1 MKKLAIIVCACSLI
15 FAGCQN
21 KEVKTDETAAPE
33 PQEEQM
39 CPEMQKKKAMC
50 EAWQQWDQQ
59 TDEMKAELIADRK
72 AKIAECEA
80 KKAECGAKKA
90 EFEAK
95 KAEFEKT
102 WAENWAKFDELGIE
116 EQKALID
123 NYMMF
128 NCPKHC
134 CKGEGAPGCKHGEG
148 APKCKHGEGPCQ
160 HNPAQCPNHDK
171 PECPHHAK

>member
-1 MKKLAIIVCACSLI
+1 MKKLAIIVCACGLI

-72 AKIAECEA
+72 AKITEQEARKAECEA
-80 KKAECGAKKA
+80 KKAEC
-90 EFEAK
+90 EAK
-95 KAEFEKT
+95 LAEMKAK
-102 WAENWAKFDELGIE
+102 WENFATMTID
-116 EQKALID
+116 EQKDLILERLGSCED
-123 NYMMF
+123 GDK
-128 NCPKHC
+128 PC
-134 CKGEGAPGCKHGEG
+134 CKHEGEGHE
-148 APKCKHGEGPCQ
+148 CQ
-160 HNPAQCPNHDK
+160 HA
-171 PECPHHAK
+171 E

>member
-1 MKKLAIIVCACSLI
+1 MKKLAIIVCACGLI
-15 FAGCQN
+15 FAGCKN
-21 KEVKTDETAAPE
+21 KEVTEETTEPVA

-39 CPEMQKKKAMC
+39 DPEMEKC
-50 EAWQQWDQQ
+50 
-59 TDEMKAELIADRK
+59 K
-72 AKIAECEA
+72 AKITEQEARKAECE
-80 KKAECGAKKA
+80 AKKA

-102 WAENWAKFDELGIE
+102 WAENWAKFDELSID

-128 NCPKHC
+128 NCPKRC
-134 CKGEGAPGCKHGEG
+134 CKGEG
-148 APKCKHGEGPCQ
+148 APKCKHGEGSCQ
-160 HNPAQCPNHDK
+160 HNPAQCPNHGK

>member
-1 MKKLAIIVCACSLI
+1 MKKLFVIVCACGLI
-15 FAGCQN
+15 FTGCKN
-21 KEVKTDETAAPE
+21 KEVTEETTEPVA

-39 CPEMQKKKAMC
+39 DPEMEKCKAMC
-50 EAWQQWDQQ
+50 EAWQNWDQQ

-72 AKIAECEA
+72 AKITEQEARKAECE
-80 KKAECGAKKA
+80 AKKA

-102 WAENWAKFDELGIE
+102 WAENWAKFDELSID

-128 NCPKHC
+128 NCPKHG
-134 CKGEGAPGCKHGEG
+134 CKGEGAP
-148 APKCKHGEGPCQ
+148 APMCKHGEGPCQ
-160 HNPAQCPNHDK
+160 HNPAQCPNHGK

>member
-1 MKKLAIIVCACSLI
+1 MKKLAIIVCACGLI

-21 KEVKTDETAAPE
+21 KEVTEETTEPVA

-39 CPEMQKKKAMC
+39 DPEMEKCKAMC
-50 EAWQQWDQQ
+50 EAWQNWDQQ

-72 AKIAECEA
+72 AKITEQEARKAECE
-80 KKAECGAKKA
+80 AKKA

-102 WAENWAKFDELGIE
+102 WAENWAKFDELSID

-128 NCPKHC
+128 NCPKH
-134 CKGEGAPGCKHGEG
+134 GCKGEG

-160 HNPAQCPNHDK
+160 HNPAQCPNHGK